1 VGRGYD
7 DACVASLAVLWVLCR
22 ARQAE
27 PGVTM
32 SDLLGRLPLSFASPN
47 RQPFAADDRKYEIVD
62 RIAAELGKR
71 TSFAGHEIIDTNLL
85 NGVRITLD
93 DRSWLLVRASS
104 NTPNLVIIAE
114 VFDQDGELLRVID
127 HELRELI
134 DSLDLGLGEFDPL
147 YEF

>member
-1 VGRGYD
+1 
-7 DACVASLAVLWVLCR
+7 
-22 ARQAE
+22 
-27 PGVTM
+27 M
-32 SDLLGRLPLSFASPN
+32 
-47 RQPFAADDRKYEIVD
+47 
-62 RIAAELGKR
+62 
-71 TSFAGHEIIDTNLL
+71 
-85 NGVRITLD
+85 RITLD

-134 DSLDLGLGEFDPL
+134 DSLDVGLGEFDPL